1 MSVSCN
7 VKSDT
12 RPFKRLTTAGLS
24 TFKRLCTAVDKR
36 PLMAGFLP
44 DGDWPHATLNGLPLR
59 QKAVVRRRT
68 STTYSSVVP
77 AKLSIEE
84 LVEIYPKGA
93 FVFVLQP

>member
-1 MSVSCN
+1 MRFH
-7 VKSDT
+7 T
-12 RPFKRLTTAGLS
+12 G
-24 TFKRLCTAVDKR
+24 
-36 PLMAGFLP
+36 
-44 DGDWPHATLNGLPLR
+44 WTLNGLPLR

-93 FVFVLQP
+93 LVFVLQP

>member
-1 MSVSCN
+1 MLFHDSQRSDEFANVCLSVL
-7 VKSDT
+7 D
-12 RPFKRLTTAGLS
+12 RL
-24 TFKRLCTAVDKR
+24 K
-36 PLMAGFLP
+36 P
-44 DGDWPHATLNGLPLR
+44 TLNGLPLR

-93 FVFVLQP
+93 LVFVLQP